1 MKTAL
6 ILVLLLAAGLLLGP
20 LWSGNTGYVLI
31 AIGNLTIET
40 SLVAAAIFLVVAVIL
55 LRFIF
60 RLVMGLFRS
69 TRWGMRWFGQRRQ
82 AKAQQAFDEGARQL
96 LNGDYR
102 AASAAFNRSWQL
114 DHTPVT
120 AVLAGYSAQQ
130 IGELTQAKDW
140 LARSEQADKLQLAET
155 LISLRAEPDQA
166 ARRTEL
172 LEKLTKENPNHPQL
186 IRMAIDAYV
195 RLHRWQ
201 DVLRLLPTAERLQLF
216 NTTEYQ
222 QLCERAHREL
232 MLEAGR
238 SSAEKLQDYWRAL
251 SREKRRF
258 APIRRAYLAALI
270 HFGYTETAGKV
281 AARGLKRGDLKLV
294 HLIEAE
300 LLVPGKELQE
310 WIQDTLKRKPDD
322 AMALQALGQLSLL
335 TGDYSLAQRAL
346 RKAAD
351 VAPSRRVYLD
361 LAQAYTEQGDPTN
374 AVKAYQQALRD

>member
-31 AIGNLTIET
+31 AIGHLTIET
-40 SLVAAAIFLVVAVIL
+40 SLVAAAIFLVIAVIL
-55 LRFIF
+55 LRFILGLIM
-60 RLVMGLFRS
+60 RLVRS
-69 TRWGMRWFGQRRQ
+69 TRWGVRWFGKRRQ
-82 AKAQQAFDEGARQL
+82 AKAQQAFDDGVRQL

-114 DHTPVT
+114 DHHAVT
-120 AVLAGYSAQQ
+120 AMLAGYAAQH
-130 IGELTQAKDW
+130 IGELGQARDW
-140 LARSEQADKLQLAET
+140 LARSEQADKLQLSET
-155 LISLRAEPDQA
+155 LMTLRAEPEQA

-172 LEKLTKENPNHPQL
+172 LEKLTKEYPQHPQL
-186 IRMAIDAYV
+186 LRLAIDAYV

-201 DVLRLLPTAERLQLF
+201 EVLRLLPAAERLQLF

-222 QLCERAHREL
+222 QLVERAHHQL

-238 SSAEKLQDYWRAL
+238 SGSDQLHQYWRGL
-251 SREKRRF
+251 SREQRRF

-270 HFGYTETAGKV
+270 NFGHTEAAGKV
-281 AARGLKRGDLKLV
+281 AARGLKRGDLKLA
-294 HLIEAE
+294 HLIDGE
-300 LLVPGKELQE
+300 LLVPGTELQE

-335 TGDYSLAQRAL
+335 TKDYSLAQRAL

-361 LAQAYTEQGDPTN
+361 LAQAYSAQGDPVN
-374 AVKAYQQALRD
+374 AVKAYQQALRE